1 MKFFDEQCSSK
12 AMKPFYLD
20 RQNSLITIAKY
31 ETEISIKKVSES
43 PSIKC
48 TQFPLTLT
56 WISTVRK
63 VQGLSLSL
71 VTRCH

>member
-1 MKFFDEQCSSK
+1 MKFFDEQSSSN

-31 ETEISIKKVSES
+31 ETEISIKKVSKS

-56 WISTVRK
+56 WVSTVRK
-63 VQGLSLSL
+63 VRGLSLSL

>member
-1 MKFFDEQCSSK
+1 MKFFDEQSSSK

-31 ETEISIKKVSES
+31 EIEISIKKVSKS

-56 WISTVRK
+56 WVSTVRK
-63 VQGLSLSL
+63 VRGLSLSL

>member
-1 MKFFDEQCSSK
+1 MKFFDEQSSSK

-31 ETEISIKKVSES
+31 EIEISIKKVPKS

-56 WISTVRK
+56 WVSTVRK
-63 VQGLSLSL
+63 VRGLSLSL